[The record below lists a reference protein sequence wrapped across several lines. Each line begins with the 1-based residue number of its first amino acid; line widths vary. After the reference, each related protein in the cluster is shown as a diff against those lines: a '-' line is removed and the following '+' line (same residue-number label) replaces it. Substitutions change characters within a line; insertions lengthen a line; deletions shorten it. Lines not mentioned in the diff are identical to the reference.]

1 MTTSNLYALILAGG
15 VGTRLWP
22 RSRSHKPKQLLAL
35 TGERSLLQM
44 TVDRVRPLLPP
55 ERIFIMTN
63 REYVDAIREQV
74 PDIPADHII
83 GEPAMRGTAP
93 AIGLGA
99 VLIRRL
105 DPDATMASLHAD
117 HYFADEEQFRRALI
131 AATDVAQG
139 KWLVNLGV
147 RPTYPATGYGYVEL
161 AEELG
166 TFNEHPAYRVLRFK
180 EKPDL
185 ETARHFVASGR
196 FLWNSGIFCWRV
208 DTILEEFARHLPE
221 HTAALERIAA
231 AVGTPDAA
239 EVLEREWLALP
250 GETTIDHGI
259 MEKAERVATVPMAA
273 GWNDIGSWDSLAEL
287 LDHDEQGNHIEG
299 DTLVIDG
306 ERIFVQSEGRFL
318 ALIGLSDVIVVN
330 TPDATLICRAG
341 RSQDVKHVVKWLKQH
356 GRTDLL

>member
-1 MTTSNLYALILAGG
+1 M
-15 VGTRLWP
+15 
-22 RSRSHKPKQLLAL
+22 
-35 TGERSLLQM
+35 
-44 TVDRVRPLLPP
+44 
-55 ERIFIMTN
+55 
-63 REYVDAIREQV
+63 
-74 PDIPADHII
+74 
-83 GEPAMRGTAP
+83 
-93 AIGLGA
+93 
-99 VLIRRL
+99 
-105 DPDATMASLHAD
+105 
-117 HYFADEEQFRRALI
+117 
-131 AATDVAQG
+131 
-139 KWLVNLGV
+139 
-147 RPTYPATGYGYVEL
+147 
-161 AEELG
+161 
-166 TFNEHPAYRVLRFK
+166 
-180 EKPDL
+180 
-185 ETARHFVASGR
+185 
-196 FLWNSGIFCWRV
+196 